1 MRILLTL
8 LLLGGM
14 ISSGFS
20 QMNYKV
26 IVTPQNKSLTDTTIR
41 RYQDE
46 LRKKQVPDFG
56 IPNAIKIKPQS
67 DVYRGNN
74 GQGFDIYDS
83 PIDNMPILKPD
94 KNNGSNMP
102 VLKYENPE
110 KIIPLQGFLITDS
123 SGAVRWRMLD
133 KQKDTITPRA
143 WEPKIYHF
151 PKK

>member
-1 MRILLTL
+1 MLFTI
-8 LLLGGM
+8 LLLGSM
-14 ISSGFS
+14 VSSGFS
-20 QMNYKV
+20 QMTYKT

-56 IPNAIKIKPQS
+56 MPNAIKIKPQP

-74 GQGFDIYDS
+74 GQGFDIYES
-83 PIDNMPILKPD
+83 SIDNMPILKPD

-102 VLKYENPE
+102 VLKFETPE
-110 KIIPLQGFLITDS
+110 KNIPAQGFLITDS
-123 SGAVRWRMLD
+123 SGAVRWRLTD
-133 KQKDTITPRA
+133 KQKDTVTQKS